1 MTVASAAIG
10 LRFAIPAY
18 QKWKAM
24 PASARKPWFSRTVG
38 AGSYPGGFEEA
49 MTRKEAALIL
59 GIKQSAS
66 KKDITKAW
74 KKLMLLNHPDN
85 GGSTF
90 VASKVNEARDFL
102 LSGKQDPL
110 F

>member
-1 MTVASAAIG
+1 MS
-10 LRFAIPAY
+10 
-18 QKWKAM
+18 
-24 PASARKPWFSRTVG
+24 
-38 AGSYPGGFEEA
+38 
-49 MTRKEAALIL
+49 RKEAALIL
-59 GIKQSAS
+59 NVKTSSS
-66 KKDITKAW
+66 KKDITVAW

-102 LSGKQDPL
+102 ISGKQDPM